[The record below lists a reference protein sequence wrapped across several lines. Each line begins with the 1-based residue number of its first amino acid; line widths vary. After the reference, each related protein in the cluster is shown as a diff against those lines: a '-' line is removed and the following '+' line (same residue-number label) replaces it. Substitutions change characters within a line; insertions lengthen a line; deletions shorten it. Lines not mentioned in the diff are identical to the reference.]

1 MSELDQEV
9 RDSRKAIQN
18 CLLDTGL
25 IEQNSDVYI
34 EQDLRADDT
43 FIVNISEPIMSSEVI
58 ETLLDGFGYVFESGQ
73 YWVELSEINCEG
85 ALEKLVFD
93 VMSE

>member
-9 RDSRKAIQN
+9 RDSQKAIQN

-34 EQDLRADDT
+34 EQARADDT
-43 FIVNISEPIMSSEVI
+43 FIVNISEPVISSEMM
-58 ETLLDGFGYVFESGQ
+58 ENLLDGFGYVFESGQ
-73 YWVELSEINCEG
+73 YWVELSAINCEG
-85 ALEKLVFD
+85 VLEKLVFD
-93 VMSE
+93 VTSE